1 MASPTLVRETPT
13 IDRRQHLMKK
23 QFVLDTNVLLH
34 NPESLFAFED
44 NDVIVPIEVIEELDR
59 FKRRGD
65 ENGRNARQV
74 IRSLDK
80 LRSRGRLGDGV
91 PLDKGGTLL
100 VFVNDT
106 SEARL
111 QGLSSDIMDNRIMQT
126 AYYLHRQGGNK
137 VIFVSKDINARIKAD
152 AIGLGVMDFEKQKI
166 NFDEIYSGWTKIP
179 VSEDAVGILYKE
191 KALPVPDGWE
201 LYPNQFVCLEN
212 ENKPKHTALGKYLD
226 GSNTIVPLFH
236 ETEHP
241 WGIRA
246 RNMEQRFA
254 VELLLCDEIRL
265 VTLMGPAGTG
275 KTLMALAAGITK
287 VVEQRVYTK
296 LLVSRPIIPL
306 GRDLGYLPG
315 DKDEKI
321 RHWMR
326 PIFDNLCF
334 LAAPNGEDVETKVNY
349 LMQSRGGETI
359 ELEALTYMRGR
370 SIPKQYIIVD
380 EAQNLTP
387 HEVKTIVSRAGEE
400 TKIILTG
407 DPYQIDSPYLD
418 ASSNG
423 LSYLVERMKGQ
434 RLFGHIYLARSERS
448 ELASL
453 AAEVL

>member
-1 MASPTLVRETPT
+1 
-13 IDRRQHLMKK
+13 MKK

-44 NDVIVPIEVIEELDR
+44 NDVILPIEVIEELDR
-59 FKRRGD
+59 FKRQGD

-91 PLDKGGTLL
+91 PLEKGGTLL

-111 QGLSSDIMDNRIMQT
+111 QGLSSDVMDNRIMQT
-126 AYYLHRQGGNK
+126 AYFLHRQGGKK

-152 AIGLGVMDFEKQKI
+152 AVGLEVMDFEKQKV
-166 NFDEIYSGWTKIP
+166 NLDEIYSGWTKIP
-179 VSEDAVGILYKE
+179 VPEDAVGLLYKA
-191 KALPVPDGWE
+191 KALPLPAEWQ

-212 ENKPKHTALGKYLD
+212 KNNPKHTALGKYLD

-236 ETEHP
+236 ETECP

-275 KTLMALAAGITK
+275 KTLLALAAGITK

-321 RHWMR
+321 KNWMQ

-334 LAAPNGEDVETKVNY
+334 LAAPNGEDVESKLNY
-349 LMQSRGGETI
+349 LMQSRGGKTI

-370 SIPKQYIIVD
+370 SLPKQYIIVD

-387 HEVKTIVSRAGEE
+387 HEVKTMVSRAGEE
-400 TKIILTG
+400 SKIILTG

-423 LSYLVERMKGQ
+423 LSYLVDRMKGQ
-434 RLFGHIYLARSERS
+434 KLFGHIYLTRSERS

-453 AAEVL
+453 AAQVL